1 MTKAT
6 IDEQQALEL
15 LADVFA
21 EPIGNLKFS
30 TPRMELS
37 GWDSMGALMFMAM
50 LDEKF
55 GVELT
60 ADESLKMDKI
70 EDAIAFMRLRGII
83 AKT

>member
-6 IDEQQALEL
+6 VNEQQALDL
-15 LADVFA
+15 LAEVFA
-21 EPIGNLKFS
+21 EPVGNLKLG
-30 TPRMELS
+30 TPRMELA

-60 ADESLKMDKI
+60 ADESLKMEKI
-70 EDAIAFMRLRGII
+70 ADAIAFMRAQGII
-83 AKT
+83 SAS